1 LETVTKASTPAG
13 LHSMTGYGRA
23 VARAGGVNVTVELRS
38 TNHRYLEIE
47 SRLPG
52 SLSSLEGLVSA
63 AIRARITRGRV
74 EAFVSVQSVR
84 RKTVAFDRP
93 LLHGYYGALGRLRRE
108 FGLKDPVTLDHLL
121 AVPQAVTIAECQP
134 TIEHVQ
140 RPIRAAVVA
149 ATAALVQ
156 MRRREGE
163 RLAEDLRQQLQR
175 IDRDLQAVTRR
186 LPRAAK
192 AQRQRLRARLKEL
205 LGQDGSVSSTQLEQA
220 ASLVKEA
227 DVHEEAV
234 RLQSHL
240 SHVRRVL
247 LPARARGQQDAG
259 NSVGKRLDF
268 IAQELLREANT
279 MGAKVNDAEAIRRV
293 ITMKGCIEKIREQV
307 QNIE

>member
-1 LETVTKASTPAG
+1 MPAG

-23 VARAGGVNVTVELRS
+23 IARAGGVSVTVELRS

-47 SRLPG
+47 PRLPG
-52 SLSSLEGLVSA
+52 GLSSLEGPVSK
-63 AIRARITRGRV
+63 AIRGRITRGRV
-74 EAFVSVQSVR
+74 EAFISVQSVR

-108 FGLKDPVTLDHLL
+108 FGFKDPVTLDHLL
-121 AVPQAVTIAECQP
+121 AVPQAVTITERQP
-134 TIEHVQ
+134 TIERVQ
-140 RPIRAAVVA
+140 RPVQAAVHA
-149 ATAALVQ
+149 ATEALVQ

-163 RLAEDLRQQLQR
+163 RLAQDLRRQLQR
-175 IDRDLQAVTRR
+175 IVRHLQAITRR

-205 LGQDGSVSSTQLEQA
+205 LGTDSSVSAAQLEQA

-240 SHVRRVL
+240 SHVQRALVPASAVARRRQAG
-247 LPARARGQQDAG
+247 PQDAG

-279 MGAKVNDAEAIRRV
+279 MGAKVNDAEAIQHV
-293 ITMKGCIEKIREQV
+293 IAMKGCIEKIREQV